1 MTPLRAFAWLTAV
14 SLVAACTPPPPPS
27 AQSRAD
33 QATVAACRT
42 RADEVFARQNRGSQ
56 YTQDNRDS
64 PESGAYNSGITSSG
78 LADRYGWGTDL
89 SNCLRQGS
97 TGQPEA
103 NPGPTMTPVS
113 R

>member
-1 MTPLRAFAWLTAV
+1 MTPPRARAWLAAAL
-14 SLVAACTPPPPPS
+14 LVAACTPAPPPS
-27 AQSRAD
+27 AQSRAN
-33 QATVAACRT
+33 QATLAACRT
-42 RADEVFARQNRGSQ
+42 RADEVFARQNRGSL
-56 YTQDNRDS
+56 YTQDTRDL

-78 LADRYGWGTDL
+78 LADRFGWGTNL